1 MCLWAMVHTQW
12 KYITL
17 SIGYMAMHI
26 LWVPYY
32 HIHTKFSQCLCVYG
46 LWYMHNANILPCQLS
61 IWQCTYHESHTITY
75 MYTDLSMSMGLWAMG
90 HPQCKDITL
99 PIAYMQ
105 CTYYGSHTITYI
117 LCSVNVDVSM
127 SYGIYTMQ
135 RYYCQLSIWQCTY
148 YESHTIHTYWVQSMS
163 MCLWAMVHTQCK
175 YITLSI
181 VTHLHQCTWG

>member
-1 MCLWAMVHTQW
+1 MVFNVSGRMTH
-12 KYITL
+12 
-17 SIGYMAMHI
+17 
-26 LWVPYY
+26 
-32 HIHTKFSQCLCVYG
+32 
-46 LWYMHNANILPCQLS
+46 MHNANILPCQLS

-75 MYTDLSMSMGLWAMG
+75 MYTDLSMSMSLWAMG

-148 YESHTIHTYWVQSMS
+148 YESHTIHTYWVQAMS

-175 YITLSI
+175 YITLST